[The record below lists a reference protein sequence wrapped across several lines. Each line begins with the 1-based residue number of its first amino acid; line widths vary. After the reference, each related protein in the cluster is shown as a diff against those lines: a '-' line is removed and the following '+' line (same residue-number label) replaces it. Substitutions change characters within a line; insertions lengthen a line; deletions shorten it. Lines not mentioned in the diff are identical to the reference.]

1 MRKRSKSSMEG
12 QTDDS
17 IGATSL
23 VRGLEILRAFRA
35 SDPTLGNLEL
45 IDRTGLPKAT
55 ISRLTYALVNMG
67 YLIYHEDLGRYS
79 VGPSTVTLG
88 YSALSSMPV
97 VRVAQ
102 PLLQRLVDK
111 TGVAGAL
118 GTRSGHE
125 MVYLANA
132 RALGP
137 VTLQLNVGSHL
148 PIWKTAMGLA
158 YMVAMLPEP
167 REELMQQLIELEPQ
181 NAEKIKEC
189 VADATA
195 SFNAHGFVC
204 TFGTFYSYINAVGVA
219 FRPTDGSQLV
229 ALTCGGIADLL
240 SREDCM
246 GKVGDALLDTVRQ
259 LQDRLENGQASTE
272 NA

>member
-1 MRKRSKSSMEG
+1 MRKRSKSSLEG
-12 QTDDS
+12 QSDDS
-17 IGATSL
+17 VNASSL
-23 VRGLEILRAFRA
+23 VRGLDILRAFRA

-67 YLIYHEDLGRYS
+67 YLIYHEELGRYS
-79 VGPSTVTLG
+79 IGPSTVTLG

-102 PLLQRLVDK
+102 PLLQRLADN

-118 GTRSGHE
+118 GTRSGRE

-158 YMVAMLPEP
+158 YMVEMLPAA
-167 REELMQQLIELEPQ
+167 REDLVRQLIENEPQ
-181 NAEKIKEC
+181 SADRIKTC
-189 VADATA
+189 VEEASA
-195 SFNAHGFVC
+195 SFARHGYVC
-204 TFGTFYSYINAVGVA
+204 TFGTWYSYINAVGVA

-240 SREDCM
+240 SKKDCM
-246 GKVGDALLDTVRQ
+246 GKVGEALLDTVRQ
-259 LQDRLENGQASTE
+259 LQDLLENGQS
-272 NA
+272 